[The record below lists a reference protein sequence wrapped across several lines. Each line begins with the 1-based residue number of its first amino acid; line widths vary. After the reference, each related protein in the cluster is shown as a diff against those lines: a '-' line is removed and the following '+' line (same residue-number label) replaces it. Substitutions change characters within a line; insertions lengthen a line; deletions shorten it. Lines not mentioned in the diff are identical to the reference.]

1 MGMWVRVQ
9 KKKDEAPAKQN
20 LVPRNRLPLSPY
32 FRTFDRT
39 CGRNWDGVYTV
50 VLCAHLSSKS
60 GLMLWVWLC
69 SCPSVLVGM
78 SLYCTAIASL

>member
-1 MGMWVRVQ
+1 MTIKSGLRGKKEEGVTMGMWVRVQ

-39 CGRNWDGVYTV
+39 CGRKGLFGSQITGHNLGTV
-50 VLCAHLSSKS
+50 KA
-60 GLMLWVWLC
+60 
-69 SCPSVLVGM
+69 VG
-78 SLYCTAIASL
+78 T